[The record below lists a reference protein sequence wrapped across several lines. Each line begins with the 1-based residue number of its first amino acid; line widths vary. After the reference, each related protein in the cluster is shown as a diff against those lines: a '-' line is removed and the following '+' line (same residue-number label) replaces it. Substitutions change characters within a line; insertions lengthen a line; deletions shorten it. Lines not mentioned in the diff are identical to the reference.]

1 MIIVGAGPAGLSAGL
16 EALRSGLSYAILE
29 QSSLADSVRKYP
41 RHKVL
46 FAEPINIPVYG
57 DLWVADASKEKL
69 LEAWE
74 TIVAETGLQVDTE
87 CRVEEIIRHGWLFRV
102 RAGGRDYRARRIVL
116 AMGRRG
122 TPRRLGVPGEEL
134 DKVFYDIVEME
145 DFTGR
150 AVLVVG
156 GGDTA
161 IESALGLANQDGT
174 SVTLSYRG
182 DRFLRIKDRLQVK
195 LEKAVRGGRIELI
208 LGSTVRM
215 VRTDTVVL
223 DTPAGVRIIPNDDV
237 VVRIGGEA
245 PVAFLERMGVRLV
258 QKEVP
263 LSPDVANAS

>member
-1 MIIVGAGPAGLSAGL
+1 V
-16 EALRSGLSYAILE
+16 ILE

-46 FAEPINIPVYG
+46 FAEPINIPLYG

-74 TIVAETGLQVDTE
+74 TIVAETGLKVETE
-87 CRVEEIIRHGWLFRV
+87 CRVEEIARHGWLFRI
-102 RAGGRDYRARRIVL
+102 RADGREYRARRVVL

-122 TPRRLGVPGEEL
+122 TPRRLGVAGEEL

-145 DFTGR
+145 DFAGR
-150 AVLVVG
+150 EVLVVG

-161 IESALGLANQDGT
+161 IESALGLANQEGT
-174 SVTLSYRG
+174 KVTLSYRG
-182 DRFLRIKDRLQVK
+182 GRFLRIKERLQVK
-195 LEKAVRGGRIELI
+195 LDKALRDGRIEMI
-208 LGSTVRM
+208 LGSSVRM
-215 VRTDTVVL
+215 IRPDTVVL
-223 DTPAGVRIIPNDDV
+223 DTVGGVRIIPNDDV
-237 VVRIGGEA
+237 IVRIGGEA
-245 PVAFLERMGVRLV
+245 PVAFLEKMGVRFV